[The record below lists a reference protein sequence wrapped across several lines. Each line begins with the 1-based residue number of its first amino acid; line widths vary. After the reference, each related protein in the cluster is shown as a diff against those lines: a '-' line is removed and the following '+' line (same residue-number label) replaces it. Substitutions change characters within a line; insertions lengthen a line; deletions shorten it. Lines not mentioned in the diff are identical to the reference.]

1 MNKLTGILLMGILA
15 LCTGCGIAR
24 QNSQSPEERYAR
36 RTGTAVIPKQ
46 ASQADKIT
54 ARSKKEKPGKKDK
67 AKADKPQPAKPT
79 QPTNQPSRTESL
91 KGHEMVVYAKEF
103 LGTPYKYAGNGPKNF
118 DCSGFTRYVYQ
129 HFGLSL
135 PRNSA
140 DQYSVGR
147 LIRDIQ
153 DIQPGDLV
161 FFARNGQIFHV
172 GIAVEN
178 LGDSF
183 TFIHASNAGVI
194 ISKSTETYWKPKY
207 YGTKRM
213 L

>member
-1 MNKLTGILLMGILA
+1 MNRWTGLLLMGILA

-36 RTGTAVIPKQ
+36 RTGATVIPKQ
-46 ASQADKIT
+46 PSQADQIT
-54 ARSKKEKPGKKDK
+54 SRSKKDKSKKKDAQPQPEKP
-67 AKADKPQPAKPT
+67 PQATT
-79 QPTNQPSRTESL
+79 QTPKTESL

-103 LGTPYKYAGNGPKNF
+103 IGTPYKYAGNGPKNF

-147 LIRDIQ
+147 LIRDKQ

-178 LGDSF
+178 FGDSF

-207 YGTKRM
+207 YGAKRM

>member
-1 MNKLTGILLMGILA
+1 MNKITGLLLIGILA

-46 ASQADKIT
+46 TSQADKIT
-54 ARSKKEKPGKKDK
+54 SRSKKEKPPKKDK
-67 AKADKPQPAKPT
+67 TDQPKTEQKPQT
-79 QPTNQPSRTESL
+79 TNQPPRTESL
-91 KGHEMVVYAKEF
+91 KGHEMVVYAKEYI
-103 LGTPYKYAGNGPKNF
+103 GTPYKYAGNGPKNF
-118 DCSGFTRYVYQ
+118 DCSGFTRFVYQ

-147 LIRDIQ
+147 LIRDTQ

-178 LGDSF
+178 FGDSF

-194 ISKSTETYWKPKY
+194 ISKSTETYWKRKY
-207 YGTKRM
+207 YGAKRM